1 VIGMTRIHRPG
12 GRQRANHRL
21 LALSGLLGGA
31 IGLGIALV
39 ATHEAPDGGHP
50 DLLSAP
56 LPLWFAILLALAW
69 GVVLPVISWRWH
81 RVVDEHEREA
91 YRDGA
96 VAGFYAVAIGAPVWW
111 AFWRAGVLPPVD
123 ATAVLAAMIAVS
135 GIVWLWRKYR

>member
-1 VIGMTRIHRPG
+1 MIGMPRIHRPG

-39 ATHEAPDGGHP
+39 ATRGVPDGTRP
-50 DLLSAP
+50 DLMSAP
-56 LPLWFAILLALAW
+56 LPLWFAVVLAFAW

-96 VAGFYAVAIGAPVWW
+96 VAGFYAVEIGAPIWGT
-111 AFWRAGVLPPVD
+111 FWRAGMLPPVD
-123 ATAVLAAMIAVS
+123 ATALFAAMIAVT